1 MPGDQQGA
9 LLDWVSQGGAF
20 LPIHCASACYGN
32 SPAFVELVGAKFKSH
47 ASGVFAPKTVANF
60 LRYADEGFYDN
71 TIFHRV
77 IRGFMVQGGGFTKD
91 LERKSTH
98 KAVAYEGDNGL
109 ANNRGT
115 LAMARTQDP
124 NSATSQFFINQVDNV
139 FLNHGASGGAGYT
152 VFGHVISGMDVVDAI
167 AAVTTSNV
175 GPYQNV
181 PTTPVTI
188 KSVSRVN

>member
-1 MPGDQQGA
+1 MIKSFITSLA
-9 LLDWVSQGGAF
+9 LLALCSQVNATEVDIVTNQGTIRVD
-20 LPIHCASACYGN
+20 LNDSA
-32 SPAFVELVGAKFKSH
+32 
-47 ASGVFAPKTVANF
+47 APKTVANF

>member
-1 MPGDQQGA
+1 MRKSLITSLA
-9 LLDWVSQGGAF
+9 LLALCSQAYATEVDILTNQGTIRVNLNDDA
-20 LPIHCASACYGN
+20 
-32 SPAFVELVGAKFKSH
+32 
-47 ASGVFAPKTVANF
+47 APKSVANF
-60 LRYADEGFYDN
+60 LRYADEGFYSG

-91 LERKSTH
+91 LERKTTH

-124 NSATSQFFINQVDNV
+124 NSATSQFFINQVDNA
-139 FLNHGASGGAGYT
+139 FLNHGARGAAGYT
-152 VFGHVISGMDVVDAI
+152 VFGEVTSGMDIVDAI
-167 AAVTTSNV
+167 SAVPTSTV

-181 PTTPVTI
+181 PTEPVIIESIT
-188 KSVSRVN
+188 RVN

>member
-1 MPGDQQGA
+1 MRKSLITSLA
-9 LLDWVSQGGAF
+9 LLALCSQVNATEVDILTNQGTIRVDLNDDA
-20 LPIHCASACYGN
+20 
-32 SPAFVELVGAKFKSH
+32 
-47 ASGVFAPKTVANF
+47 APKSVANF
-60 LRYADEGFYDN
+60 LRYADEGFYND

-91 LERKSTH
+91 LERKTTH

-124 NSATSQFFINQVDNV
+124 NSATSQFFINQVDNA
-139 FLNHGASGGAGYT
+139 FLNHGARGAAGYT
-152 VFGHVISGMDVVDAI
+152 VFGKVVSGMDIVDAI
-167 AAVTTSNV
+167 SAVPTSTV

-181 PTTPVTI
+181 PTEPVTI
-188 KSVSRVN
+188 ESITRVN

>member
-1 MPGDQQGA
+1 MRKSIITGLA
-9 LLDWVSQGGAF
+9 LLLFCSQLQATEVDIVTNLGTIRVDLEDDA
-20 LPIHCASACYGN
+20 
-32 SPAFVELVGAKFKSH
+32 
-47 ASGVFAPKTVANF
+47 APKTVANF
-60 LRYADEGFYDN
+60 LRYADEGFYEG

-77 IRGFMVQGGGFTKD
+77 IRGFMTQGGGFTED
-91 LERKSTH
+91 LERKKTH

-139 FLNHGASGGAGYT
+139 FLNHGVRGGAGYT
-152 VFGHVISGMDVVDAI
+152 VFGSVISGMDVVDAI
-167 AAVTTSNV
+167 SAVSTSTV

-181 PTTPVTI
+181 PTTPVI
-188 KSVSRVN
+188 IESVTRVN